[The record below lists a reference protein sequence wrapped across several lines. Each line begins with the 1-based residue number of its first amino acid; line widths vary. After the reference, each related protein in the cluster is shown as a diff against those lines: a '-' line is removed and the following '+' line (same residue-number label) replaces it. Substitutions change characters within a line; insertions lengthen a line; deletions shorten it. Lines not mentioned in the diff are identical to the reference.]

1 LERCYEAFEQ
11 ASSHPNAATTGSRAF
26 RFASRISTPNNPN
39 PQKAKAL
46 LRMLIDELRVNG
58 RTEIVPT
65 YRHVTP
71 EVCPMSEEWA
81 GQGSNLRPWD

>member
-11 ASSHPNAATTGSRAF
+11 GKLSPERCDDRLARLQIRLEDLHAQQPD
-26 RFASRISTPNNPN
+26 